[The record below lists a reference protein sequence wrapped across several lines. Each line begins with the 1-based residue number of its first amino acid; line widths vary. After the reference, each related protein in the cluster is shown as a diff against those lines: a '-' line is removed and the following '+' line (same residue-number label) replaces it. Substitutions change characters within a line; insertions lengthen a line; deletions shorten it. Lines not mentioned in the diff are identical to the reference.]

1 MIIGIDAGSTNSCC
15 AIWDGKLR
23 MIEMTE
29 GGATSMPSVVT
40 IANGVALVGQAAV
53 DAGRVNPDFDF
64 RNWKVLTAQRFH
76 PEEDNG
82 YQSCEGPDG
91 MLHYRGPDGST
102 YSPTEL
108 TSFVIG
114 EIVHAANEYL
124 DGHDTVTGAVIGVP
138 ATFTPDQI
146 AAVKEAARMA
156 GLENVT
162 TLEEPVAAAIA
173 NSVDARKTRTSIV
186 YDHGGGT
193 VDLTYLRSGEGL
205 IRVLAKNGIAD
216 GVGGADYDRRLASYV
231 CNLFRTENKSATDL
245 ALRDAVMTRIL
256 IEAEAVKKRLTDVE
270 ETTFRVENVD
280 RTAEGVSLHMI
291 YPISRR
297 ILSELTADL
306 QKRIIEVCKA
316 AMEDAKR
323 KDPKFTLADIHELI
337 FAGGMTRSP
346 IVRQTVSEFFG
357 KQPKRDESPEQV
369 VAQGLALK
377 AAIIEGRRPDTT
389 IADITSHDIAL
400 ETTNN
405 VPAIVIPR
413 GTSFPME
420 KTVVVSTAEDNQPE
434 ISLRLVYA
442 TRSRAQDCH
451 LLEARDIP
459 VEPAPAETPRM
470 KVTIA
475 VNDEGMP
482 EITNVAA

>member
-1 MIIGIDAGSTNSCC
+1 MIIGIDAGSTNSCA

-53 DAGRVNPDFDF
+53 DAGRTNPDFDF
-64 RNWKVLTAQRFH
+64 RNWKTLTATRFH

-82 YQSCEGPDG
+82 YQSCEGADG
-91 MLHYRGPDGST
+91 TIHFRGPDGST

-124 DGHDTVTGAVIGVP
+124 APHDTVTGAVIGVP

-173 NSVDARKTRTSIV
+173 NNIDAKKTRTSIV

-193 VDLTYLRSGEGL
+193 VDLTLLRSGEGL
-205 IRVLAKNGIAD
+205 IKVLAKNGIGD
-216 GVGGADYDRRLASYV
+216 GVGGADYDKRLADFV
-231 CNLFRTENKSATDL
+231 VNLFRTEHKKDL
-245 ALRDAVMTRIL
+245 ALRDAAMTRIL
-256 IEAEAVKKRLTDVE
+256 IEAEQVKKRLTDVE

-297 ILSELTADL
+297 TLVELTADL
-306 QKRIIEVCKA
+306 QKRIIDVCKA
-316 AMEDAKR
+316 ALEDAKR
-323 KDPKFTLADIHELI
+323 KDPKFSQADIQDLI

-346 IVRQTVSEFFG
+346 LVRQTVSEFFG
-357 KQPKRDESPEQV
+357 KAPKRDESPEQV
-369 VAQGLALK
+369 VAQGLAIK
-377 AAIIEGRRPDTT
+377 AAIIEGRKPDVTV
-389 IADITSHDIAL
+389 ADITSFDIAI
-400 ETTNN
+400 ETRAD
-405 VPAIVIPR
+405 VPAIIIARGSPFPLEKSFKLRNADDDQTELSVRLMYANRPR
-413 GTSFPME
+413 AS
-420 KTVVVSTAEDNQPE
+420 
-434 ISLRLVYA
+434 
-442 TRSRAQDCH
+442 DCH
-451 LLEARDIP
+451 ILDARDITII
-459 VEPAPAETPRM
+459 PAPAET
-470 KVTIA
+470 TEA
-475 VNDEGMP
+475 VLTVQVDSDGHP
-482 EITNVAA
+482 SILSIDLAA

>member
-1 MIIGIDAGSTNSCC
+1 MIIGIDAGSTNSCS
-15 AIWDGKLR
+15 AVWDGKLR

-53 DAGRVNPDFDF
+53 EAGRINPDFDF
-64 RNWKVLTAQRFH
+64 RNWKTLTATRFH
-76 PEEDNG
+76 PDEDNG

-91 MLHYRGPDGST
+91 TIHFRGPDGST

-124 DGHDTVTGAVIGVP
+124 APHDTVTGAVIGVP

-173 NSVDARKTRTSIV
+173 NNIDAKKTRTSIV

-193 VDLTYLRSGEGL
+193 VDLTVLRSGEGL
-205 IRVLAKNGIAD
+205 IRVLAKNGIGD
-216 GVGGADYDRRLASYV
+216 GVGGADYDKRLADFV
-231 CNLFRTENKSATDL
+231 VNLFRTEHKKDL
-245 ALRDAVMTRIL
+245 ALRDAAMTRIL
-256 IEAEAVKKRLTDVE
+256 IEAEQVKKRLTDVE
-270 ETTFRVENVD
+270 ETVFRVENVD

-297 ILSELTADL
+297 TMVELTADL
-306 QKRIIEVCKA
+306 QKRIIDVCKA
-316 AMEDAKR
+316 ALEDAKR
-323 KDPKFTLADIHELI
+323 QDSKFSQADIQDLI

-346 IVRQTVSEFFG
+346 LVRQTVSEFFG
-357 KQPKRDESPEQV
+357 KTPKRDESPEQV
-369 VAQGLALK
+369 VAQGLAIK
-377 AAIIEGRRPDTT
+377 AAIIEGRKPDVT

-405 VPAIVIPR
+405 VPAIVIRR
-413 GTSFPME
+413 GSSFPME

-442 TRSRAQDCH
+442 TRPRAQDCH
-451 LLEARDIP
+451 LLDARDIP
-459 VEPAPAETPRM
+459 VDPAPAETPRV
-470 KVTIA
+470 KVKIMID
-475 VNDEGMP
+475 DEGHP
-482 EITNVAA
+482 SLIDAA

>member
-1 MIIGIDAGSTNSCC
+1 MIIGIDAGSTNSCA

-53 DAGRVNPDFDF
+53 DAGRVNPDYDY
-64 RNWKVLTAQRFH
+64 RNWKILTAKRWSDDKDQGF
-76 PEEDNG
+76 
-82 YQSCEGPDG
+82 QTCAGPDG
-91 MLHYRGPDGST
+91 MIAFRGPDGSL

-124 DGHDTVTGAVIGVP
+124 EGHDTVTGAVIGVP

-146 AAVKEAARMA
+146 EAVKEAARMA
-156 GLENVT
+156 GLKNVT

-173 NSVDARKTRTSIV
+173 NNIDAKKTRTSVV

-193 VDLTYLRSGEGL
+193 VDITVIRSGEGL
-205 IRVLAKNGIAD
+205 IKVLAKNGIGE
-216 GVGGADYDRRLASYV
+216 GVGGADYDRRLADFV
-231 CNLFRTENKSATDL
+231 VNLFRTEHKKDL
-245 ALRDAVMTRIL
+245 ALRDAAMTRIL
-256 IEAEAVKKRLTDVE
+256 IEAEQVKKRLTDVE
-270 ETTFRVENVD
+270 ETVFRVENVD

-297 ILSELTADL
+297 TMEQLTVDL
-306 QKRIIEVCKA
+306 QKNIIDACRA
-316 AMEDAKR
+316 AMEDAKK
-323 KDPKFTLADIHELI
+323 KDPKWSQADIHELI

-369 VAQGLALK
+369 VAQGLAIK
-377 AAIIEGRRPDTT
+377 AAIIEGRKPDVTV
-389 IADITSHDIAL
+389 ADILSFDVAI
-400 ETTNN
+400 ETRAN
-405 VPAIVIPR
+405 VPAIVLSR
-413 GTSFPME
+413 GTSFPVE
-420 KTVVVSTAEDNQPE
+420 KTLK
-434 ISLRLVYA
+434 LRNADDDQTELSVRLMFA
-442 TRSRAQDCH
+442 NRPRASDCH
-451 LLEARDIP
+451 ILEARDIP
-459 VEPAPAETPRM
+459 IDPGPAETRE
-470 KVTIA
+470 VVLTIQ
-475 VNDEGMP
+475 VDSEGHP
-482 EITNVAA
+482 SIAEIAA